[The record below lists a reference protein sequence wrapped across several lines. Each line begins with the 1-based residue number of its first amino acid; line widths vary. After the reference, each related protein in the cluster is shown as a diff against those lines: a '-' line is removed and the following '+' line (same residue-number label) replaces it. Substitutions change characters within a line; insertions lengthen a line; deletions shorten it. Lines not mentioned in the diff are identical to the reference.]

1 MSFKYDE
8 WQAGYFSLLFQPSSV
23 RPALH
28 YSKGSRAASHQD
40 QSMASDPSAWLDT
53 LRLLPRASSEPLPG
67 IATIC
72 KGLLPLIYGALIA
85 NSKKRASGSGGG
97 RVGAQTGRRAA
108 LTGAVTTK
116 SKLLTRSRL
125 LTRLILLTRANSQV
139 SGRRL
144 AWLKSGTFV
153 SFLFSCVNRAS
164 GWQMSVTTDCECAC
178 EKRKNCIFIL
188 P

>member
-1 MSFKYDE
+1 MTV
-8 WQAGYFSLLFQPSSV
+8 WQDVFHSSSNLYPSV
-23 RPALH
+23 RFFIIQKTAEQPP
-28 YSKGSRAASHQD
+28 SHQD
-40 QSMASDPSAWLDT
+40 QSMALDPSAWLDT

-67 IATIC
+67 IGTIC

-85 NSKKRASGSGGG
+85 NSKKRASGSGEVRKGEEE
-97 RVGAQTGRRAA
+97 AQTGRRAV

-116 SKLLTRSRL
+116 SELLTRSRL

-153 SFLFSCVNRAS
+153 SFLR
-164 GWQMSVTTDCECAC
+164 
-178 EKRKNCIFIL
+178 
-188 P
+188 

>member
-1 MSFKYDE
+1 MTSVWPDISHSSS
-8 WQAGYFSLLFQPSSV
+8 SLHSSV
-23 RPALH
+23 RLFIIQ
-28 YSKGSRAASHQD
+28 KAAEQPPSHQD

-53 LRLLPRASSEPLPG
+53 LRLLPRASLEPLPG
-67 IATIC
+67 IGTIC

-85 NSKKRASGSGGG
+85 NSKKRASGSGRRGG
-97 RVGAQTGRRAA
+97 GLWGGGAAQTGRRAA

-144 AWLKSGTFV
+144 AWLKSGTF
-153 SFLFSCVNRAS
+153 LLR
-164 GWQMSVTTDCECAC
+164 
-178 EKRKNCIFIL
+178 
-188 P
+188 

>member
-1 MSFKYDE
+1 MTSVWPDISPSSS
-8 WQAGYFSLLFQPSSV
+8 SLHSSV
-23 RPALH
+23 RLFIIQ
-28 YSKGSRAASHQD
+28 KAAEPPPSHQD

-53 LRLLPRASSEPLPG
+53 LRLLPRASLEPLPG
-67 IATIC
+67 IGTIC

-97 RVGAQTGRRAA
+97 VAAAAAQTGRRAA

-153 SFLFSCVNRAS
+153 FFVVVFFLLRCLNEAGSWRI
-164 GWQMSVTTDCECAC
+164 SVATD
-178 EKRKNCIFIL
+178 KVSV
-188 P
+188 